1 MKKVFK
7 KIFKSRK
14 EKTENIQGGTIITLI
29 SQTSGVDYYDIE
41 INGKEYS
48 RVPCPIPLWLSDQL
62 KIDGVKGFII
72 TDNRRLKV
80 ERSPIFSEGES
91 VQIIFEN
98 GNPQLPK
105 ISLEKSGKKYI
116 KRKIIYI

>member
-62 KIDGVKGFII
+62 KIDGVKGFIV

-80 ERSPIFSEGES
+80 DRSPIFSEGES